1 MFAALKSFF
10 FSEQD
15 FRRADIL
22 AFRTITTLLS
32 LFQPHA
38 NSPPPT
44 HSKAEHDELMVLDSF
59 AALLVRQHEVAGV
72 ISTGN
77 DGSRIQVL
85 ASVVRLDNSGP
96 LFTFPQPT
104 NPLWWIASIN
114 PRTNPPKNNY
124 DIDPSLTSREVSL
137 DDPVIPEELLAEEE
151 KNLLDTFLRTQW

>member
-72 ISTGN
+72 ISTGK
-77 DGSRIQVL
+77 
-85 ASVVRLDNSGP
+85 
-96 LFTFPQPT
+96 
-104 NPLWWIASIN
+104 N